1 MPIKP
6 KIVLVHSYELPTQY
20 RLTHWVMSSSSL
32 NDLHLHKMIKI
43 LSKNRFNIVLSL
55 FVFNLLL
62 QPVSSLAEMPK
73 TKATNWKEEKEFTYA
88 GKCFNG
94 RNYWMFASEK
104 IEDGHVILFYTYKG
118 PVGSGTV
125 RTDTSPKVMVQ
136 RICREQADIVA
147 NL

>member
-1 MPIKP
+1 
-6 KIVLVHSYELPTQY
+6 
-20 RLTHWVMSSSSL
+20 
-32 NDLHLHKMIKI
+32 MIKT
-43 LSKNRFNIVLSL
+43 LYKNRFNIGLSL

-62 QPVSSLAEMPK
+62 QPLFSLAEKPK
-73 TKATNWKEEKEFTYA
+73 TKATNWIEEKEFTYA

-94 RNYWMFASEK
+94 KNYWMFASEK
-104 IEDGHVILFYTYKG
+104 IEDGNVIPYYTYKG
-118 PVGSGTV
+118 PVGSATV